1 MSTKNSF
8 FSDCRSDQTIE
19 RMTFLSGQS
28 VAMKCPWNYRESLF
42 WIRIVPGT
50 LRQVLG
56 KAFGSKQTADLRI
69 RITEEN
75 GASLLRIN
83 RVTINDGGYYY
94 CLKYNRE
101 LTFSKEIHL
110 RVEGKVN
117 ENYIF
122 LNSCTFKTHCRS
134 SKRNSLFLLL
144 LLLLIVIMI
153 ISVLSPR
160 TKTQR
165 RRKRFASCG
174 SSRSP
179 CDLAVF
185 TRFWLQW
192 QHISQ
197 PRQRVLLQVQ
207 LEHCLCSFHPRKQ
220 QCKCRHEGRIPHK
233 EAVVLLVEGR
243 QYLWCFL
250 LRCGL
255 VWRRSWQTSIWTKDR
270 W

>member
-50 LRQVLG
+50 LHQVLG

-83 RVTINDGGYYY
+83 RVTINDVGYYY

-144 LLLLIVIMI
+144 LLLLCYYDHFGFV
-153 ISVLSPR
+153 SQDQNPAPSQTFRLVWFNQEPLR
-160 TKTQR
+160 
-165 RRKRFASCG
+165 
-174 SSRSP
+174 SRSVHTILTSVTTYFP
-179 CDLAVF
+179 AKAACAVAGP
-185 TRFWLQW
+185 TRALLML
-192 QHISQ
+192 IS
-197 PRQRVLLQVQ
+197 PTETTVQVQ
-207 LEHCLCSFHPRKQ
+207 TRRQDSSQRSRCVACWRTAIPLMFSSALWPRVKT
-220 QCKCRHEGRIPHK
+220 EL
-233 EAVVLLVEGR
+233 ANL
-243 QYLWCFL
+243 YLNK
-250 LRCGL
+250 R
-255 VWRRSWQTSIWTKDR
+255 
-270 W
+270 